1 MGQKMRSNIS
11 EEAVR
16 IVAKPL
22 EANMNVEKMRAA
34 INVLAAAGTA
44 AVPAAP
50 ALASVMS
57 SNVTHSSSLKRT
69 ASAILTDIATNI
81 STVASL
87 DLNHT
92 VQSLA
97 YAVSQP
103 TSSHAD

>member
-1 MGQKMRSNIS
+1 
-11 EEAVR
+11 
-16 IVAKPL
+16 
-22 EANMNVEKMRAA
+22 MRAA
-34 INVLAAAGTA
+34 INVLAAAGIA

-50 ALASVMS
+50 ALASVMN
-57 SNVTHSSSLKRT
+57 SNVAHLSSLKRT

-87 DLNHT
+87 DLKHT

-103 TSSHAD
+103 TSSHADSEQNEIQINSAAVLEALGPLAGFAASE